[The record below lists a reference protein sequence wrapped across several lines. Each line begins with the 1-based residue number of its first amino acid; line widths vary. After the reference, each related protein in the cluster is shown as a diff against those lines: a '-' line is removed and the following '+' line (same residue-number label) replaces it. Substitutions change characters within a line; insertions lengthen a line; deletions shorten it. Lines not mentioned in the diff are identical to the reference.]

1 MTPPRVAPAQAL
13 DFPDVPDDAPP
24 VQASVEQ
31 RIVAGLAQLGKPPRV
46 WARQKFTPGA
56 LCACAACKDAEARL
70 IALGSR

>member
-13 DFPDVPDDAPP
+13 DFPDVPDDAP
-24 VQASVEQ
+24 V
-31 RIVAGLAQLGKPPRV
+31 KPPRV

-56 LCACAACKDAEARL
+56 LCPCAACKDAEARL